1 MSLLLF
7 LPSSLNLVVSYS
19 RRLFLTSSV
28 RLFFTSSLYPI
39 ISITLLH
46 LQLLPFGLELVVFL
60 SSRPLIISSGLLLF
74 QPQVPGESGG
84 KKIRTKQQAVSAKVA
99 AAIASIE
106 VQIVE
111 LQDDVDTH
119 GAVPSSELTAEAARQ
134 AADAVGSTLC
144 VIKSLEQQLAEASE
158 KVGDWGADGDSILK
172 PLERD
177 LDAAKGT
184 LKAAVQV
191 CTSKWNLEIEEPF
204 RPAVDDQATFASL
217 PMSVPEEATGARR
230 RYCLVPCA
238 RPEDVASGATMIGV
252 IGQLCLLQGAS
263 SVPAWM
269 FDAFAKKRVAES
281 ATLVKIIL
289 KDVQKYDTELA
300 GQIKRPGG
308 ALAVTKLAEATSD
321 DAILHQTVKSGG
333 TGIVTKAWIKETAA
347 AATASA
353 AAANVPLDALAY
365 VAHARLAA
373 GPVSIMLYEVVSEL
387 LHAHAI
393 EGSECL
399 PGMVKGSA
407 RIVFKS
413 MTKYL
418 GNTSKCHDLAR
429 ATVSVRTLAD
439 AVAVVLAVLA
449 CPLIVVIR
457 AKNRF
462 DPSYDAIPIGGYRD
476 VQLQCLLQDSTDN
489 WHYAELQINLV
500 AMIAIKEGGEDG
512 GGHHAFD
519 QARLIDAFS
528 ERTLRYNGKP
538 SDVVFGMVRS
548 GVLLALDLT
557 ANELDESQQEAL
569 QGALQSTEC
578 RIRSLVL
585 ERCGVGPALG
595 QAVGE
600 MLARG
605 HLKLTVLG

>member
-1 MSLLLF
+1 M
-7 LPSSLNLVVSYS
+7 
-19 RRLFLTSSV
+19 
-28 RLFFTSSLYPI
+28 
-39 ISITLLH
+39 
-46 LQLLPFGLELVVFL
+46 
-60 SSRPLIISSGLLLF
+60 SSRPLIFSSGLLLF
-74 QPQVPGESGG
+74 QPQAPGESGG
-84 KKIRTKQQAVSAKVA
+84 KKIRTKQQAVSDEVA

-106 VQIVE
+106 RQIVE

-144 VIKSLEQQLAEASE
+144 VIKSLEQQLAEARE
-158 KVGDWGADGDSILK
+158 KVGGWHDHLKDPILK

-177 LDAAKGT
+177 LDAAKATLQAGT
-184 LKAAVQV
+184 KV
-191 CTSKWNLEIEEPF
+191 CTSNWALEIEEPF

-217 PMSVPEEATGARR
+217 PMSVPEEAT
-230 RYCLVPCA
+230 
-238 RPEDVASGATMIGV
+238 ASGATMIGV
-252 IGQLCLLQGAS
+252 VGQLCLLKGES

-269 FDAFAKKRVAES
+269 FDAFAKKRVAVS

-300 GQIKRPGG
+300 VQIKRPGG

-476 VQLQCLLQDSTDN
+476 VQLQCLLQDSRDN

-500 AMIAIKEGGEDG
+500 AMITIKAGGGEDG

-585 ERCGVGPALG
+585 NQCGVGPALG
-595 QAVGE
+595 QAVAE
-600 MLARG
+600 MFARG

>member
-1 MSLLLF
+1 M
-7 LPSSLNLVVSYS
+7 
-19 RRLFLTSSV
+19 
-28 RLFFTSSLYPI
+28 
-39 ISITLLH
+39 
-46 LQLLPFGLELVVFL
+46 

-99 AAIASIE
+99 AAIASIK

-144 VIKSLEQQLAEASE
+144 VIKSLEQQLAEARE
-158 KVGDWGADGDSILK
+158 KVGEWGDSVKDPILK

-177 LDAAKGT
+177 LDAAKATLQAGT
-184 LKAAVQV
+184 EV
-191 CTSKWNLEIEEPF
+191 CTSNWDLEIEEPF

-217 PMSVPEEATGARR
+217 PMSISKEATAG
-230 RYCLVPCA
+230 
-238 RPEDVASGATMIGV
+238 GATMIGV
-252 IGQLCLLQGAS
+252 VGQLCLLKGES

-269 FDAFAKKRVAES
+269 FDAFAKKRVAVS

-300 GQIKRPGG
+300 VQINRPGG
-308 ALAVTKLAEATSD
+308 APAVTKLAEATSD

-476 VQLQCLLQDSTDN
+476 VQLQCLLQDSRDN

-500 AMIAIKEGGEDG
+500 AMIAIKAGGGEDG

-585 ERCGVGPALG
+585 NYCGVGPALG

-600 MLARG
+600 MFARG

>member
-1 MSLLLF
+1 MS
-7 LPSSLNLVVSYS
+7 P
-19 RRLFLTSSV
+19 
-28 RLFFTSSLYPI
+28 
-39 ISITLLH
+39 
-46 LQLLPFGLELVVFL
+46 
-60 SSRPLIISSGLLLF
+60 
-74 QPQVPGESGG
+74 
-84 KKIRTKQQAVSAKVA
+84 KVA

-144 VIKSLEQQLAEASE
+144 VIKSLEQQLAEARE
-158 KVGDWGADGDSILK
+158 KVGGWGDSVKDPILK

-177 LDAAKGT
+177 LDAAKATLQAGT
-184 LKAAVQV
+184 EV
-191 CTSKWNLEIEEPF
+191 CTSNWGLEIEEPF

-217 PMSVPEEATGARR
+217 PMSVPEEAT
-230 RYCLVPCA
+230 
-238 RPEDVASGATMIGV
+238 ASGATMIGV
-252 IGQLCLLQGAS
+252 VGQLCLLKGES

-269 FDAFAKKRVAES
+269 FDAFAKKRVAVS

-300 GQIKRPGG
+300 VQINRPGG

-387 LHAHAI
+387 LHAHAV

-557 ANELDESQQEAL
+557 ANKLDESQQEAL

-585 ERCGVGPALG
+585 DQCGVGPALG
-595 QAVGE
+595 QAVAE
-600 MLARG
+600 MFARG